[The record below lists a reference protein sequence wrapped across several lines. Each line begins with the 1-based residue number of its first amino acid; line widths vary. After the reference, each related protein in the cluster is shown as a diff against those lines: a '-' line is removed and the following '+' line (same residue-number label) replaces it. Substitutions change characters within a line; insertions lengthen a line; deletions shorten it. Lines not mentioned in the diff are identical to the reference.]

1 MSMTEKWTIYCH
13 IHTETGRRYF
23 GLTKKTMMFRWN
35 QHVQNAEKK
44 TGKGCRH
51 FWNAIRK
58 YGKDAFTHE
67 VFRICTTLE
76 EANLAERAL
85 VKRFRTRDP
94 KLGFNLTRGGVHTP
108 HPIRKNPWDNPEYRV
123 SQTLRL
129 LALSNNPVTR
139 AANKAA
145 LNTPESKERRTA
157 ASKKSHSRPEVKA
170 KISAAFLGK
179 KRDLTEEQR
188 KRLSVR
194 SKGRITSNET
204 KEKISKT
211 SKIASNTPKEKIRR
225 SVLMERRWQNPEY
238 REKTLCS
245 LAIGDSVKRVQA
257 LKVAMAKPE
266 VKMKITTSNKKRAE
280 DPEFKKHSS
289 EAAKS
294 RWQDPEYRA
303 KTIMAMK
310 RKLKGPNDPNED

>member
-188 KRLSVR
+188 KRLSITSRGRKASTETLNKLKALGASTQERKLLGSIPRVCKNHGPLSMEDVVTTLVSRKTGNPIYNCKICKRKTEIRASARRRMQRLVR
-194 SKGRITSNET
+194 SVIES
-204 KEKISKT
+204 
-211 SKIASNTPKEKIRR
+211 
-225 SVLMERRWQNPEY
+225 
-238 REKTLCS
+238 
-245 LAIGDSVKRVQA
+245 
-257 LKVAMAKPE
+257 
-266 VKMKITTSNKKRAE
+266 
-280 DPEFKKHSS
+280 
-289 EAAKS
+289 
-294 RWQDPEYRA
+294 
-303 KTIMAMK
+303 
-310 RKLKGPNDPNED
+310 